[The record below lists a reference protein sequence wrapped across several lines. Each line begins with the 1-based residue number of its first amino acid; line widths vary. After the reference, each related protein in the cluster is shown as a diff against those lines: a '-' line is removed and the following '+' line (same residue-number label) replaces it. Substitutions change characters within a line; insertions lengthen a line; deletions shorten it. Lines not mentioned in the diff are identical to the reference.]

1 MSKYTPHLRELLPT
15 VPFLSSAYGATEG
28 FFAIQADLLHYWEA
42 ARAAKAA
49 GEELGSYAG
58 FPRDPDG
65 QSSYVLMPGTGAAAF
80 VVWGCECVRVRPI
93 FALA

>member
-42 ARAAKAA
+42 AQAAKAV
-49 GEELGSYAG
+49 GEELSSYAD

-65 QSSYVLMPGTGAAAF
+65 QSSYVLMPTTGAAAC
-80 VVWGCECVRVRPI
+80 VMCGGGVGWG
-93 FALA
+93 